1 MKEVV
6 ELIVSERLV
15 TYVQAYK
22 PGATEKDIERELP
35 YCERKLKLIIEREGD
50 ADGKRLET
58 RYLAQL
64 IAEQL
69 RANQYA
75 LGFMAKNV
83 QNERARCT
91 MQAYPRTVS
100 TV

>member
-1 MKEVV
+1 M
-6 ELIVSERLV
+6 IVSERLV
-15 TYVQAYK
+15 SYVQAYR

-35 YCERKLKLIIEREGD
+35 YCERKLNLIIQREGD
-50 ADGKRLET
+50 AEGKRLET

-75 LGFMAKNV
+75 LDFMAKNV
-83 QNERARCT
+83 QKERARCT
-91 MQAYPRTVS
+91 KQAYPRTVS

>member
-1 MKEVV
+1 MKGVV
-6 ELIVSERLV
+6 ELIVCERLV
-15 TYVQAYK
+15 SYVQAYK
-22 PGATEKDIERELP
+22 PGATEEQIKNELP

-50 ADGKRLET
+50 ADGKRLEI

-75 LGFMAKNV
+75 LDFMAKNV
-83 QNERARCT
+83 QKERARCT